1 MAKTID
7 SSYIFEPYE
16 RRKHARV
23 YAGPG
28 AGKTHFLVQNI
39 RNVVE
44 TDDLIRKSSRRKVLC
59 ITYTNAAVKEISD
72 RLGPVSNRVDISTIH
87 AFVYEHIVRPFQF
100 DLKRIMN
107 ADFRIEVACSGVIS
121 SQVEGFGV
129 LHGVDKEDIYRFIAN
144 EIGES
149 SYLYDYSKKAMGEVG
164 VDLKAFLSSGE
175 KRLQSGSKILPAHV
189 NPIKKYIW
197 GEARKLTH
205 DEILYFGYRILKE
218 NSLALYTLRVKFPY
232 VFIDEFQDT
241 NPLQTKIVELMGQRD
256 VRICVV
262 GDEAQSIYSFQGATP
277 SDFRAFEI
285 EGQECLQYCIVGN
298 RRSTGNIINLCN
310 FFRQADRTV
319 VQECLR
325 NEQGVSIHFLLGR
338 GSSVLRTIRAVMGN
352 GGVVLTRTWAEAFN
366 YIEGLTDQQVRYLR
380 DIYNSYFMTSIQIRD
395 EVSADNSNVQWVR
408 AFKFIFALWRGYRS
422 RSVNAIVLAL
432 ESYSGVNRKALS
444 AGAIRVLTKILES
457 VLGDVD
463 EDSECPTISVISDC
477 LVKLRAAK
485 EGDLH
490 ELLEIW
496 SPEESCFDEYDYD
509 DGRRRLAIEHLSWKA
524 SYKLFSEVFADN
536 SRYMTVHQAKGLEWR
551 SVVVGVR
558 PARADRTELLS
569 VYQNPQVLGDD
580 SVSEFVRIYY
590 VACSR
595 AVDELYV
602 HIPEGSGAKRLIKD
616 SLDAYKVR
624 SGLSIDYD
632 FVE

>member
-7 SSYIFEPYE
+7 SSYIFEPQE
-16 RRKHARV
+16 RRIHARV

-44 TDDLIRKSSRRKVLC
+44 SDDLIRKSSSRKVLC

-87 AFVYEHIVRPFQF
+87 AFVYEHIVRPFQV

-129 LHGVDKEDIYRFIAN
+129 LHGVDKEDIYRFVAN

-149 SYLYDYSKKAMGEVG
+149 SYSYNYSKKAMGEVE
-164 VDLKAFLSSGE
+164 VDLKAFLSSEE
-175 KRLQSGSKILPAHV
+175 KKLQSGSKILPAHV

-218 NSLALYTLRVKFPY
+218 NPLALYTLRVKFPY

-241 NPLQTKIVELMGQRD
+241 NPLQTKIVKLMGQRD

-277 SDFRAFEI
+277 TDFRAFEI
-285 EGQECLQYCIVGN
+285 EGQECLQYCILGN
-298 RRSTGNIINLCN
+298 RRSTENIINLCN
-310 FFRQADRTV
+310 FFRQSDTNV
-319 VQECLR
+319 VQKCLR
-325 NEQGVSIHFLLGR
+325 NEQGVPIHFLLGR
-338 GSSVLRTIRAVMGN
+338 GSSVLKSIRKAMDE
-352 GGVVLTRTWAEAFN
+352 GGVVLTRTWAAAFS
-366 YIEGLTDQQVRYLR
+366 YVEGLTDQQSKLLR
-380 DIYNSYFMTSIQIRD
+380 DIYNSYFPTSIQIRD
-395 EVSADNSNVQWVR
+395 EVSAENSNVQWVR

-432 ESYSGVNRKALS
+432 ESYSDVNRKALS
-444 AGAIRVLTKILES
+444 AGAVSVLAKTLES
-457 VLGDVD
+457 VFCGVN
-463 EDSECPTISVISDC
+463 EDSQCPTISVISDC
-477 LVKLRAAK
+477 LGRLRVAK
-485 EGDLH
+485 EGDLQG
-490 ELLEIW
+490 LLGRW
-496 SPEESCFDEYDYD
+496 SPEESWFDEYDD
-509 DGRRRLAIEHLSWKA
+509 ERRRSAIEQLSWSA
-524 SYKLFSEVFADN
+524 SYKLFSEVFAEN
-536 SRYMTVHQAKGLEWR
+536 SRYMTVHQAKGLEWH
-551 SVVVGVR
+551 SVVVGVS
-558 PARADRTELLS
+558 PARNDRTNLLS

-580 SVSEFVRIYY
+580 SASEFVRIYY

-595 AVDELYV
+595 AVNELYV
-602 HIPEGSGAKRLIKD
+602 HTSEGGGAKRLIID
-616 SLDAYKVR
+616 ALEAYKVR